1 VNGPG
6 HFEQKTLFVA
16 SGSKAWGTFA
26 LVLPFVILSPMTK
39 LLSAVMRKITELPE
53 QRQDDAARV
62 LLMMLEQDPEQYRLT
77 DAQLREVD
85 AAIADTDAGNFAP
98 EKEIDAI
105 LNRSWA

>member
-1 VNGPG
+1 VSA
-6 HFEQKTLFVA
+6 A
-16 SGSKAWGTFA
+16 SIADRKA
-26 LVLPFVILSPMTK
+26 FVILSSMTK
-39 LLSAVMRKITELPE
+39 LLSEVMRQITELPE
-53 QRQDDAARV
+53 KRQDDAARV